1 VIKIIVSKELIEK
14 LKVFGLNSYEA
25 KIWTALLSRGVSTAG
40 ELSDIAN
47 VPRSRTYD
55 ILESLE
61 KKGFIV
67 QKIGKPIKYM
77 AIPPEEVIE
86 RLKKQVKESA
96 REREKMLEKIK
107 DTDIFEELKLL
118 HSRGIDLVDP
128 SDIATNLKGRSA
140 MVDQIA
146 MMVKESEKYIYIGIT
161 PNTLIYMLPRLKP
174 YLQEAKKRGVK
185 INILMAGKTSEDYSF
200 VNNYIEKIAEIR
212 ILPDLEARFVVVDD
226 EEALFMLL
234 AENDTHE
241 VFDPGIWVSSKMF
254 SSALARLF
262 ELAWKTAKSIEKKG
276 SIKA

>member
-1 VIKIIVSKELIEK
+1 
-14 LKVFGLNSYEA
+14 
-25 KIWTALLSRGVSTAG
+25 
-40 ELSDIAN
+40 
-47 VPRSRTYD
+47 
-55 ILESLE
+55 
-61 KKGFIV
+61 
-67 QKIGKPIKYM
+67 
-77 AIPPEEVIE
+77 
-86 RLKKQVKESA
+86 
-96 REREKMLEKIK
+96 MLEKIK

-146 MMVKESEKYIYIGIT
+146 MMVKESERYIYIGIT

-262 ELAWKTAKSIEKKG
+262 ELAWKTAKSIEKKR

>member
-1 VIKIIVSKELIEK
+1 MIKIIVSKELIEK